1 MQEKRVLWM
10 VAMLISFS
18 VTAQVKG
25 IVVDENNK
33 PISYVNIW
41 AENENIGTTSEENG
55 SFLINVNNAKNLVF
69 SALGYEKKI
78 VKALEAEKVILTETT
93 FRLDEV
99 VIAKRFQT
107 RELEIGNVK
116 NETYQAFDN
125 GPRIDAKF
133 FPYISKYKKT
143 KFIKQ
148 VTIFTDS
155 EIESAT
161 IKLHFYSV
169 DSNGFPGEELLTKDF
184 LVSVKKGVKKTY
196 FDVTDLNLR
205 MPKTGIFIGYEKLI
219 IEKNKVEKTITD
231 LNTNLTKIQKTY
243 YPFIL
248 YNYVQREFIYT
259 FFGGKWHKQIKENVN
274 NPSEKMMVYEPSINL
289 VLTN

>member
-10 VAMLISFS
+10 TVMMISIS
-18 VTAQVKG
+18 ITAQVKG

-55 SFLINVNNAKNLVF
+55 SFLINVNDAKNLVF
-69 SALGYEKKI
+69 SALGYEKKT
-78 VKALEAEKVILTETT
+78 VKAAEAEKVILKETT
-93 FRLDEV
+93 FKLDEV
-99 VIAKRFQT
+99 VIAKRFET
-107 RELEIGNVK
+107 RKLEIGNVK

-133 FPYISKYKKT
+133 FPYNPKHKKT
-143 KFIKQ
+143 KYIKQ

-161 IKLHFYSV
+161 IKIHFYSV
-169 DSNGFPGEELLTKDF
+169 DSNGFPGDELLTKDF

-196 FDVTDLNLR
+196 FDITDLNLR

-219 IEKNKVEKTITD
+219 IEKNKLEKTITD
-231 LNTNLTKIQKTY
+231 LNTNQTKIQKTY
-243 YPFIL
+243 YPFVL

-259 FFGGKWHKQIKENVN
+259 FFGGKWHKQTKENVN
-274 NPSEKMMVYEPSINL
+274 NPSEKLMVYEPSINL

>member
-1 MQEKRVLWM
+1 M

-78 VKALEAEKVILTETT
+78 VIALEAEKVILTETT

-231 LNTNLTKIQKTY
+231 LNTNQTKIQKTY

-289 VLTN
+289 LLTN

>member
-1 MQEKRVLWM
+1 M

>member
-1 MQEKRVLWM
+1 M

-231 LNTNLTKIQKTY
+231 LNTNQTKIQKTY

>member
-1 MQEKRVLWM
+1 MAV
-10 VAMLISFS
+10 MLISIS
-18 VTAQVKG
+18 ITAQVKG

-55 SFLINVNNAKNLVF
+55 LFLINVNDTKNLVF
-69 SALGYEKKI
+69 SALGYEKKT
-78 VKALEAEKVILTETT
+78 VKAAEAEKVILKETA
-93 FRLDEV
+93 FKLDEV
-99 VIAKRFQT
+99 VIAKRFET
-107 RELEIGNVK
+107 RELEIGSVK

-155 EIESAT
+155 EIEIAT
-161 IKLHFYSV
+161 IKIHFYSV

-184 LVSVKKGVKKTY
+184 LISVKKGVKKTY
-196 FDVTDLNLR
+196 FDVTDLNLK

-231 LNTNLTKIQKTY
+231 FNTNKTKIQKTY
-243 YPFIL
+243 YPFVL

-259 FFGGKWHKQIKENVN
+259 FFGGKWHKQTKENVN
-274 NPSEKMMVYEPSINL
+274 NPSEKLMVYEPSINL

>member
-248 YNYVQREFIYT
+248 YNYAQREFIYT

-274 NPSEKMMVYEPSINL
+274 NLSEKMMVYEPSINL

>member
-10 VAMLISFS
+10 AVMLISIS
-18 VTAQVKG
+18 ITAQVKG
-25 IVVDENNK
+25 IVADENNK

-55 SFLINVNNAKNLVF
+55 SFLINVNDTKNLVF
-69 SALGYEKKI
+69 SALGYEKKT
-78 VKALEAEKVILTETT
+78 VKAAEAEKVILKETA
-93 FRLDEV
+93 FKLDEV
-99 VIAKRFQT
+99 VIAKRFET
-107 RELEIGNVK
+107 RELEIGSVK

-155 EIESAT
+155 EIENAT
-161 IKLHFYSV
+161 IKIHFYCV
-169 DSNGFPGEELLTKDF
+169 DSIGFPSEELLTKDF

-196 FDVTDLNLR
+196 FDVTDLNLK

-231 LNTNLTKIQKTY
+231 LNTNKTKIQKTY
-243 YPFIL
+243 YPFVL

-259 FFGGKWHKQIKENVN
+259 FFGGKWHKQTKENIN
-274 NPSEKMMVYEPSINL
+274 NPSEKLMVYEPSINL

>member
-205 MPKTGIFIGYEKLI
+205 MPKTGIFIGYEKLSC
-219 IEKNKVEKTITD
+219 K
-231 LNTNLTKIQKTY
+231 
-243 YPFIL
+243 
-248 YNYVQREFIYT
+248 
-259 FFGGKWHKQIKENVN
+259 
-274 NPSEKMMVYEPSINL
+274 
-289 VLTN
+289 

>member
-1 MQEKRVLWM
+1 MQEKRVFWM

-78 VKALEAEKVILTETT
+78 VIALEAEKVILTETT

-231 LNTNLTKIQKTY
+231 LNTNQTKIQKTY

-289 VLTN
+289 LLTN

>member
-231 LNTNLTKIQKTY
+231 LNTNQTKIQKTY

>member
-10 VAMLISFS
+10 VVMLISFS

-231 LNTNLTKIQKTY
+231 LNTNQTKIQKTY